1 MYLDTVSQEI
11 SPLLSI
17 SAQRWSTKNLKN
29 RNEGQKSEQ
38 CPCIVILRFDQPRAV
53 SFKAVLGRAIAMP
66 LEFLL
71 FFVISLLTPET
82 GKLICANKGGGGDG
96 AGGWMGCISL
106 ARLTLLSQ
114 CQPSPC
120 SPQQQLFFFL
130 SPQTETETTDVLDW
144 VCSHLPLATE
154 AVGGCAQPSSP
165 SLVLVWSKAERIF
178 LKC

>member
-1 MYLDTVSQEI
+1 MK
-11 SPLLSI
+11 
-17 SAQRWSTKNLKN
+17 AKNP
-29 RNEGQKSEQ
+29 EQ

-53 SFKAVLGRAIAMP
+53 SFKAVCWEGPAAMP

-114 CQPSPC
+114 RQPSPLL
-120 SPQQQLFFFL
+120 PAAAALFLPL

-144 VCSHLPLATE
+144 VCSHLPLA
-154 AVGGCAQPSSP
+154 Q
-165 SLVLVWSKAERIF
+165 KQ
-178 LKC
+178 